1 MGGIRILSTG
11 MSVPERIVTNDDLA
25 SIVDTND
32 EWIKKRTG
40 MEQRRYLKDGETLL
54 QLISDAT
61 KEALNASG
69 IDKDE
74 IGVVLVATMSA
85 DYFTP
90 SMACLLQKEL
100 SLPEDILALDI
111 NAACSGFVFGLVNMQ
126 ALLSSTGKKYGILVG
141 AEALSRKLDMEDR
154 GTCVLFG
161 DGAAAVVVQADEDN
175 LFEAVYGARGDDHL
189 ISCAVPEGLI
199 RMDGKSTYLFAVETV
214 PSVMKQAVEK
224 AGVSLEEIDHFVL
237 HQANY
242 RILES
247 VAKKLSLPM
256 DKFVVNIEK
265 YGNTSGASV
274 GLALHDLVS
283 SGKVKKDDLVM
294 LCAFGAGRTWGA
306 VVMRW

>member
-1 MGGIRILSTG
+1 MKGIRIISTG
-11 MSVPERIVTNDDLA
+11 MSVPERIVTNSDLA
-25 SIVDTND
+25 SIVDTSD

-54 QLISDAT
+54 QLVSVAARNAI
-61 KEALNASG
+61 NASG
-69 IDKDE
+69 IDKAE

-111 NAACSGFVFGLVNMQ
+111 NAACSGFVYGLINMQ
-126 ALLSSTGKKYGILVG
+126 ALLSSSEKKYGILVG

-161 DGAAAVVVQADEDN
+161 DGAAAVVIQAAEDN
-175 LFEAVYGARGDDHL
+175 LFASVCGARGDDHL
-189 ISCAVPEGLI
+189 ISCNVTEGLI

-214 PSVMKQAVEK
+214 PPVMRQAADK

-247 VAKKLSLPM
+247 VANKLSLPM

-274 GLALHDLVS
+274 GLALHDLSS
-283 SGKVKKDDLVM
+283 SGKLKKGDLVM